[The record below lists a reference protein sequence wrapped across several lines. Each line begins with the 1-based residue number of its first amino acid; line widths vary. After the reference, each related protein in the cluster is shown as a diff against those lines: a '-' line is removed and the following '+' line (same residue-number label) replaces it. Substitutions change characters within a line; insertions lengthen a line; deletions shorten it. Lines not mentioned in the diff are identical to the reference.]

1 MRRTLFFNRLTT
13 LSQILRGHHFEQTS
27 KVVSSRTL
35 TSINPS
41 IRTHTLTMH
50 SFSSPIKQS
59 KLTLGEKILRSKWKQ
74 RA

>member
-13 LSQILRGHHFEQTS
+13 LNRIPRDHHFEQTN
-27 KVVSSRTL
+27 KAVSSKPL

-50 SFSSPIKQS
+50 SYSSPIKQS
-59 KLTLGEKILRSKWKQ
+59 KLTLGGKTQRSKLKQ